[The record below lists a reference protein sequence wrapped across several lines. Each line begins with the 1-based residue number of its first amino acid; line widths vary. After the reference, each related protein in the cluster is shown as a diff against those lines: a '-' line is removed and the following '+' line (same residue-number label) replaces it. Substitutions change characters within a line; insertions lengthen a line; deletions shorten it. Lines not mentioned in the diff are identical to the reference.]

1 MKSSRMVSMLLMLQG
16 VERRS
21 ARELAR
27 ALEVSERTVYRDME
41 ALSASGV
48 PIYAERG
55 ANGGIALSEG
65 YRKALTQFGEDEI
78 RALFTSGSNPLIDL
92 GLGVDRDRALQKI
105 SGALSDAQRNAALK
119 TSGRIHL
126 DQRRWH
132 QAPQPQE
139 FLSALRRAVWDDQCV
154 TLRYRDRDGKIS
166 ERCIDPLGLV
176 AKAGVWYLVARSD
189 ASLRT
194 FRAERI
200 LGVSRLDQSFVRPS
214 DFDLDTY
221 WAKWIADVEESSK
234 RFDVIFALPSSML
247 DEVSRYWEIHLL
259 TQRPDNADEEVR
271 VRGVFPAREAALHQ
285 LMAWG
290 ARVRII
296 EPADFCAEMLTT
308 ARAIVAQYE
317 RTG

>member
-1 MKSSRMVSMLLMLQG
+1 MVSMLLMLQG

-21 ARELAR
+21 AREIAG

-78 RALFTSGSNPLIDL
+78 RALFISGSNPLIDL
-92 GLGVDRDRALQKI
+92 GLGVDRDRAMQKI
-105 SGALSDAQRNAALK
+105 SGALNDVQRKAALK
-119 TSGRIHL
+119 TSRRIHL

-154 TLRYRDRDGKIS
+154 SLRYRDRDAKIS
-166 ERCIDPLGLV
+166 ERSVDPLGLV
-176 AKAGVWYLVARSD
+176 AKAGVWYLVARSGD
-189 ASLRT
+189 ELRT

-200 LGVSRLDQSFVRPS
+200 LSVTRLDHSFVRPP
-214 DFDLDTY
+214 DFDLDSY

-234 RFDVIFALPSSML
+234 RFEVIFGLPASML

-259 TQRPDNADEEVR
+259 TQRPENADEEVR
-271 VRGVFPAREAALHQ
+271 VRAVFPAREAALHQ

-296 EPADFCAEMLTT
+296 EPSDICAEIVTT
-308 ARAIVAQYE
+308 ARAIVSQYE
-317 RTG
+317 NSR